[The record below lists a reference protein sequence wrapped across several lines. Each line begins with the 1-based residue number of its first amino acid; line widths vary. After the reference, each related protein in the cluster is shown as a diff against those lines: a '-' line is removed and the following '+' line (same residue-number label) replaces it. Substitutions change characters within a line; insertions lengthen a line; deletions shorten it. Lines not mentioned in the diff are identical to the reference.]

1 MKYVI
6 FNLKKLI
13 HVTTR
18 VCQWARESLDDICFL
33 SRMWSSHD
41 HYKESSHI
49 VINKLSNVMKLL
61 RSFFFD
67 SICYTHFFFLHHIY
81 VWLYLSNFSS
91 REDRRDLENALIVSS
106 ICELDWDCR
115 LIWNDWSS
123 TNWVNWS
130 LKENESMTTS
140 NLFDA
145 KLDKLLALE
154 NIDSMF
160 DSRRWF
166 VVENDFEVS
175 WMISRFETMRRCSKD
190 LVRDNVEL
198 SNVSLRR
205 LIAFLSKI
213 DDIENEKTM
222 TNRMFLSIEF
232 IVDSKSRDESSLKN
246 LNFLLFRKYDL
257 SSKIFI
263 FARLNNSNV
272 NRKWLRI
279 VAFCVSIIS
288 LRVVVEFESKNW
300 RRFVIICTNSYLFR
314 RIMTFSIANVDENF
328 TIAKK
333 K

>member
-1 MKYVI
+1 MKYVV

-18 VCQWARESLDDICFL
+18 MCQWAREPLDDICL
-33 SRMWSSHD
+33 SSRMWSFHD

-49 VINKLSNVMKLL
+49 VINKLNNVMKLL
-61 RSFFFD
+61 KSFFLD
-67 SICYTHFFFLHHIY
+67 SICYTHLFFLYHIY
-81 VWLYLSNFSS
+81 AWLYLSNFSS
-91 REDRRDLENALIVSS
+91 RENRRDLEDALIVSS
-106 ICELDWDCR
+106 ICELDWNCR
-115 LIWNDWSS
+115 LTWDDWDS

-130 LKENESMTTS
+130 LEKNESMTTS

-145 KLDKLLALE
+145 KLDKSLALE
-154 NIDSMF
+154 DIDSML
-160 DSRRWF
+160 DSRKWF
-166 VVENDFEVS
+166 VFEDDFEVS
-175 WMISRFETMRRCSKD
+175 WMISRFEAMRRCSKN

-198 SNVSLRR
+198 SNVSFRR

-222 TNRMFLSIEF
+222 TNRMSLSIEF
-232 IVDSKSRDESSLKN
+232 IVDSKSRNESSSRN

-272 NRKWLRI
+272 DRKWLRI
-279 VAFCVSIIS
+279 VALCVSIIS

-300 RRFVIICTNSYLFR
+300 RRFVIICTNSHLFR
-314 RIMTFSIANVDENF
+314 RIMTSSIANVDENF
-328 TIAKK
+328 TIARKK
-333 K
+333 